1 MFTALGQVPAARL
14 WFALAEIVFF
24 FGCMA
29 AYVQIR
35 RWPRRIPL
43 VAGLLAVLAATD
55 LAYHFPPLFA
65 VLNLLGSRAELAG
78 QELTSSL
85 YRRLLLDPQVLAM
98 VAHVWLA
105 AVAVTG
111 VVVMRLAAAADHG
124 SADAQLPP
132 ENQPRTTVAIAAR
145 WALAA
150 SLAQMPVGLWLL
162 LAVPA
167 PSRGSLMGDDIAG
180 TGLFVLAIVATF
192 GLLHHLA
199 AAAQGDTAPA
209 QVRRSLALTVGIVLL
224 MTAALDRSRVRDPDR
239 ADRFTSARRFSQL
252 VCPQRGWLQLGWP
265 HSGWAPVAADVG
277 STAPRIPWHLS
288 CTEENMS
295 RETIVLADSGGST
308 QARIM
313 PALGMN
319 CYGFRV
325 ALAGQPV
332 EVLWADPDFAGGE
345 KRPTR
350 SGIPILFPF
359 AGRIGGAKYQYAG
372 REYQLTPSDPLGS
385 AIHGFVVHRPWHVVG
400 QTADSVTGEFQA
412 AVDDPALLEHWPAD
426 FRLRVTYRVAPGTLR
441 GECTIENPDHRPLP
455 CGIGFH
461 GYYRLPLGPEPSAA
475 ECRVQVPVG
484 QRGSWP
490 TCSPRGTAGRA
501 PPESN

>member
-1 MFTALGQVPAARL
+1 MISCLSIFVLAAHLIAVDLAMAGPLACIALGQRARRSGDAQAGRLEIRVAWHSMLALVVGIALGALQLGLLWIGGERGLFTALGQVPAARL

-111 VVVMRLAAAADHG
+111 VAVMRLAAAAERG
-124 SADAQLPP
+124 TADAQLPP
-132 ENQPRTTVAIAAR
+132 ENQNQSAYLQRTTAAIAAR

-209 QVRRSLALTVGIVLL
+209 QVRRSLALIVGIVLL

-239 ADRFTSARRFSQL
+239 ADRFTSARRFSMR
-252 VCPQRGWLQLGWP
+252 VCPQLICPQLGWP
-265 HSGWAPVAADVG
+265 HSGWA
-277 STAPRIPWHLS
+277 T
-288 CTEENMS
+288 
-295 RETIVLADSGGST
+295 
-308 QARIM
+308 
-313 PALGMN
+313 
-319 CYGFRV
+319 
-325 ALAGQPV
+325 
-332 EVLWADPDFAGGE
+332 
-345 KRPTR
+345 
-350 SGIPILFPF
+350 
-359 AGRIGGAKYQYAG
+359 
-372 REYQLTPSDPLGS
+372 
-385 AIHGFVVHRPWHVVG
+385 
-400 QTADSVTGEFQA
+400 A
-412 AVDDPALLEHWPAD
+412 AVDGGSAAFEC
-426 FRLRVTYRVAPGTLR
+426 PGT
-441 GECTIENPDHRPLP
+441 
-455 CGIGFH
+455 
-461 GYYRLPLGPEPSAA
+461 
-475 ECRVQVPVG
+475 
-484 QRGSWP
+484 
-490 TCSPRGTAGRA
+490 
-501 PPESN
+501 